1 MVFITGPSDLLL
13 MAKKQTVGHFMA
25 DFGGT
30 IFTDKSMYD
39 RILLLIRSVWAD
51 GFGGYWTSRGP
62 TSILLSAA
70 LIAQLFLGSKDVFR
84 KWNSENKIRPF
95 ILCAGIY
102 FVWILLFQNVIYK
115 SRHVLP
121 IILFF
126 CILMIEGQ
134 ENIEENFIL
143 LSYIYFSLSY

>member
-13 MAKKQTVGHFMA
+13 MAKKQTTGHFM

-39 RILLLIRSVWAD
+39 RILLLFRSVWAD

-70 LIAQLFLGSKDVFR
+70 LIAQLFLGAKDVF
-84 KWNSENKIRPF
+84 KNGILKIRS
-95 ILCAGIY
+95 GH
-102 FVWILLFQNVIYK
+102 LFYVQGY
-115 SRHVLP
+115 
-121 IILFF
+121 ILFGYYYF
-126 CILMIEGQ
+126 KMS
-134 ENIEENFIL
+134 FIKVDT
-143 LSYIYFSLSY
+143 YFQ